1 MSASSLR
8 ILTLGYSFVSCLST
22 STGHDLQS
30 ARRLLSRL
38 SESLSVFSMPIW
50 KMDSNLF
57 SSFDEPGKS
66 REARELT
73 WEVQGLS
80 MRRSGMDSVQSDVPN
95 HNESIAPVLL
105 CRQKRGVHLPLHRTL
120 SNDSPFDRLMTNPET
135 LQNQPVGL
143 VLSDL
148 LTLSTTILFN

>member
-1 MSASSLR
+1 
-8 ILTLGYSFVSCLST
+8 
-22 STGHDLQS
+22 
-30 ARRLLSRL
+30 
-38 SESLSVFSMPIW
+38 
-50 KMDSNLF
+50 MDSILF
-57 SSFDEPGKS
+57 SSLDEPGKS

-80 MRRSGMDSVQSDVPN
+80 MHRSGMDSVQSDVPN

-105 CRQKRGVHLPLHRTL
+105 CRQKRGIHSTLHRTL
-120 SNDSPFDRLMTNPET
+120 SDHGLFDRLMANPQT